1 MNESNKVKGL
11 FKTYTK
17 DDLKDVYRECSKCG
31 KSYPLDPYPFIP
43 NGIFYICKKCYK
55 KETK

>member
-31 KSYPLDPYPFIP
+31 QSYPLDPLPFIP
-43 NGIFYICKKCYK
+43 HGIFYVCTKSYK